1 MVVSCADFDY
11 TAYFKNVKLLKRRRG
26 NQGKNKE
33 KLRDYLNL
41 VTAFDIETTRIPG
54 MEQSVMY
61 IWQWAFED
69 TVVVGRTW
77 EEFLSLQHH
86 IQTVI
91 PADSWIVVYVHNLP
105 FEFQYLKGIYSFVPE
120 DIFAVDSRKVVKA
133 DMHGCYELRCS
144 YKLTNMSLAQF
155 TEKFHVKHTKLSGE
169 DFDYSK
175 ERYWFTPLTD
185 QEIAYCV
192 HDVLGLVE
200 ALHALMDR
208 DGDTLYTIPLTSTGY
223 IRRMVKRSMKAGK
236 EAHWYVSQML
246 PGLELYQALRE
257 AFRGGNTHAS
267 RYFANDVIYN
277 VHSAD
282 RSSSY
287 PAILCNSE
295 FPVSLFVPFRE
306 KDCTWEYVWR
316 CLTIRHKALLLRIA
330 MSDVELRD
338 PYWGCPYLST
348 DKCRIPKSHRLAVS
362 EDNGRILSA
371 AYIETTITDVDL
383 RIILREYR
391 GKIKVLQGWYASYGK
406 LPQSLTDVVITLYK
420 QKTELKG
427 VDGQEVY
434 YEKSKNL
441 LNACYGMMAQSV
453 HRPVIFQQKG
463 EYKPDMTKTDAEL
476 LEEYNKKAFLC
487 YQWGVWCTCWG
498 RFHLELGIRNVHDQG
513 GRFIYCDT
521 DSVKYYGD
529 HVSWDAYNDD
539 RIDECLKS
547 GAYATDPKGR
557 THYMGTFELEDK
569 EDTGYAYAEFKTLG
583 AKKYAFRVRSGE
595 PVKCTIAGVGKHM
608 GGMELDARGGLDA
621 FEDGFVFWAAG
632 GQTAVYNDDPQLE
645 PIYKDGH
652 RIDITSNL
660 TLMPSTYKLGITG
673 EYERIIAYSKI
684 YLDNKYVI

>member
-1 MVVSCADFDY
+1 MVMSCADFDY
-11 TAYFKNVKLLKRRRG
+11 AAFFSKVKLLKKRRG
-26 NQGKNKE
+26 NQSKKKE
-33 KLRDYLNL
+33 KQRNYLDL

-54 MEQSVMY
+54 LEQSVMY

-77 EEFLSLQHH
+77 DEFLLLQEH
-86 IQTVI
+86 IKSVL
-91 PADSWIVVYVHNLP
+91 PADTWIVAYIHNAP
-105 FEFQYLKGIYSFVPE
+105 FEFQYLKGIYSFVPD
-120 DIFAVDSRKVVKA
+120 DIFAVDSRKVVKF
-133 DMHGCYELRCS
+133 DMNGCFEYRCS
-144 YKLTNMSLAQF
+144 YKLTNMSLKQF
-155 TEKFHVKHTKLSGE
+155 THKFHVKHEKLSGE
-169 DFDYSK
+169 DFDYSQ
-175 ERYWFTPLTD
+175 ERYYFTPLTE

-246 PGLELYQALRE
+246 PGLKLYQALRD

-267 RYFANDVIYN
+267 RYYAGDIIYN

-287 PAILCNSE
+287 PAIICNSE

-306 KDCTWEYVWR
+306 KDCTWDYVWR

-348 DKCRIPKSHRLAVS
+348 DKCRIPKSHKLAVS

-371 AYIETTITDVDL
+371 AYLETTVTDVDL
-383 RIILREYR
+383 RIILREYK
-391 GKIKVLQGWYASYGK
+391 GKIKILQGWYASYGK
-406 LPQSLTDVVITLYK
+406 LPQSLTDVVIALYK
-420 QKTELKG
+420 QKTKLKG
-427 VDGQEVY
+427 VDGEEVY

-441 LNACYGMMAQSV
+441 LNSCYGMMAQSV
-453 HRPVIFQQKG
+453 HRPVIFQQVG
-463 EYKPDMTKTDAEL
+463 EYTPDMTKSDAEL
-476 LEEYNKKAFLC
+476 LDEYNKKAFLC
-487 YQWGVWCTCWG
+487 YQWGVWVTSWA
-498 RFHLELGIRNVHDQG
+498 RYHLELGIRNVHDQG
-513 GRFIYCDT
+513 GRFLYCDT

-539 RIDECLKS
+539 RIDECMQS
-547 GAYATDPKGR
+547 GAYARDPKGH

-569 EDTGYAYAEFKTLG
+569 EDTG
-583 AKKYAFRVRSGE
+583 
-595 PVKCTIAGVGKHM
+595 
-608 GGMELDARGGLDA
+608 
-621 FEDGFVFWAAG
+621 
-632 GQTAVYNDDPQLE
+632 
-645 PIYKDGH
+645 
-652 RIDITSNL
+652 
-660 TLMPSTYKLGITG
+660 
-673 EYERIIAYSKI
+673 
-684 YLDNKYVI
+684 

>member
-11 TAYFKNVKLLKRRRG
+11 ASFFAKVKLLKKRRG
-26 NQGKNKE
+26 NQSKKKE
-33 KLRDYLNL
+33 KQRNYLDL
-41 VTAFDIETTRIPG
+41 VTAFDIEITRIPG

-77 EEFLSLQHH
+77 DDFLLLQHH
-86 IQTVI
+86 IHSVL
-91 PADSWIVVYVHNLP
+91 PADSWLVVYVHNLP

-133 DMHGCYELRCS
+133 DMHGCFEFRCS
-144 YKLTNMSLAQF
+144 YKLTNMSLKQF
-155 TEKFHVKHTKLSGE
+155 TEKFHVKHSKLSGE

-175 ERYWFTPLTD
+175 ERYYFTPMSE

-287 PAILCNSE
+287 PAIICNSE

-306 KDCTWEYVWR
+306 KDCTWDYVWR

-362 EDNGRILSA
+362 EDNGRILRA
-371 AYIETTITDVDL
+371 AYLETTVTDVDL
-383 RIILREYR
+383 RIILREYK

-406 LPQSLTDVVITLYK
+406 LPQSLTDVVIALYK

-441 LNACYGMMAQSV
+441 LNSCYGMMAQSV
-453 HRPVIFQQKG
+453 HRPVIFQQVG
-463 EYKPDMTKTDAEL
+463 EYQADMTKTDAEL
-476 LEEYNKKAFLC
+476 LEEYNKKAFLA
-487 YQWGVWCTCWG
+487 YQWGVWTTAWA
-498 RFHLELGIRNVHDQG
+498 RYHLELGIRNVHDQG
-513 GRFIYCDT
+513 GRFLYCDT

-539 RIDECLKS
+539 RIDECMKS

-557 THYMGTFELEDK
+557 THYMGTFELEDN
-569 EDTGYAYAEFKTLG
+569 ETGYAYAEFKTLG
-583 AKKYAFRVRSGE
+583 AKKYAYRERTGE
-595 PVKCTIAGVGKHM
+595 PVKCTIAGVGKKI
-608 GGMELDARGGLDA
+608 GGKELDARGGLNA

-632 GQTAVYNDDPQLE
+632 GQVAVYNDDPQLE

-684 YLDNKYVI
+684 YLDNKYII

>member
-1 MVVSCADFDY
+1 MVVSCADFDC
-11 TAYFKNVKLLKRRRG
+11 ASFFAKVKLLKKRRG
-26 NQGKNKE
+26 NQSKKKE
-33 KLRDYLNL
+33 KQRDYLNL

-77 EEFLSLQHH
+77 DEFLLLQEH
-86 IQTVI
+86 IHSML

-105 FEFQYLKGIYSFVPE
+105 FEFQYLKGVYSFVPD

-133 DMHGCYELRCS
+133 DMHGCFEFRCS
-144 YKLTNMSLAQF
+144 YKLTNMSLKQF
-155 TEKFHVKHTKLSGE
+155 TEKFHVKHSKLSGE
-169 DFDYSK
+169 EFDYSK
-175 ERYWFTPLTD
+175 ERYWFTPLTE

-257 AFRGGNTHAS
+257 AFRGGNTHAN
-267 RYFANDVIYN
+267 RYYTGDIIYN

-287 PAILCNSE
+287 PAVICNSE
-295 FPVSLFVPFRE
+295 YPVSLFVPIRQC
-306 KDCTWEYVWR
+306 DLNLEYIKR
-316 CLTIRHKALLLRIA
+316 CITIRHKALLLRIA
-330 MSDVELRD
+330 MSDVHLKD
-338 PYWGCPYLST
+338 PYWGCPYLSQ
-348 DKCRIPKSHRLAVS
+348 DKCRKTHNLATTL
-362 EDNGRILSA
+362 DNGRILSA
-371 AYIETTITDVDL
+371 SYLETTITDIDL
-383 RIILREYR
+383 HIILQEYA
-391 GKIKVLQGWYASYGK
+391 GNIKILQGWYASYGK
-406 LPQSLTDVVITLYK
+406 LPESLTDVVIALYK

-427 VDGQEVY
+427 VEGQEVY

-441 LNACYGMMAQSV
+441 LNSCYGMMAQSV
-453 HRPVIFQQKG
+453 KRPVIFQQIG
-463 EYKPDMTKTDAEL
+463 EYTPDQSQTDAEL
-476 LEEYNKKAFLC
+476 LEAFNKRAFLA
-487 YQWGVWCTCWG
+487 YQWGVWTTAWS
-498 RFHLELGIRNVHDQG
+498 RWHLELGIRNVHKQG
-513 GRFIYCDT
+513 GHFIYCDT

-529 HVSWDAYNDD
+529 NVSWEKYNQD
-539 RIDECLKS
+539 RKEECLKS
-547 GAYATDPKGR
+547 GAWATDPKGHN
-557 THYMGTFELEDK
+557 HYMGTFELEDK

-583 AKKYAFRVRSGE
+583 AKKYAFRVRKGD

-684 YLDNKYVI
+684 YLDNKYII

>member
-11 TAYFKNVKLLKRRRG
+11 AAFFSKVKLLKKRRG
-26 NQGKNKE
+26 NQSKKKE
-33 KLRDYLNL
+33 KQRDYLDL

-54 MEQSVMY
+54 LEQSVMY

-77 EEFLSLQHH
+77 NEFLSLQEH
-86 IQTVI
+86 IHSVL
-91 PADSWIVVYVHNLP
+91 PADSWLVVYVHNLP
-105 FEFQYLKGIYSFVPE
+105 FEFQYLKGVYSFVPE
-120 DIFAVDSRKVVKA
+120 DIFAVDSRKVVKF
-133 DMHGCYELRCS
+133 DMWACFEFRCS
-144 YKLTNMSLAQF
+144 YKLTNMSLKQF
-155 TEKFHVKHTKLSGE
+155 THKFHVKHEKLSGD
-169 DFDYSK
+169 DFDYSQ
-175 ERYWFTPLTD
+175 ERYYYTPLTD

-208 DGDTLYTIPLTSTGY
+208 DGDTVYTIPLTSTGY

-267 RYFANDVIYN
+267 RYYAGDIIYN

-287 PAILCNSE
+287 TAIICNSE

-306 KDCTWEYVWR
+306 KDCTWDYVWR

-348 DKCRIPKSHRLAVS
+348 DKCRIPKSHKLAVS

-371 AYIETTITDVDL
+371 AYLETTVTDVDL
-383 RIILREYR
+383 RIILREYK

-406 LPQSLTDVVITLYK
+406 LPESLTSVVIELYK
-420 QKTELKG
+420 QKTQLKG
-427 VDGQEVY
+427 VEGQEVY

-441 LNACYGMMAQSV
+441 LNSCYGMMAQSV
-453 HRPVIFQQKG
+453 HRPVIFQQVG
-463 EYKPDMTKTDAEL
+463 EYQADMSKSDAEL

-487 YQWGVWCTCWG
+487 YQWGVWTTSWA
-498 RFHLELGIRNVHDQG
+498 RFQLELGIRNVHDQG
-513 GRFIYCDT
+513 GRFLYCDT

-529 HVSWDAYNDD
+529 NVSWDAYNDD
-539 RIDECLKS
+539 RIDECMQS
-547 GAYATDPKGR
+547 GAYATDPKGK
-557 THYMGTFELEDK
+557 THYMGTFELEDN
-569 EDTGYAYAEFKTLG
+569 ETGYAYAEFKTLG
-583 AKKYAFRVRSGE
+583 AKKYAYRERPGE
-595 PVKCTIAGVGKHM
+595 PVKCTIAGVGKKI
-608 GGMELDARGGLDA
+608 GGKELDARGGLDV

-632 GQTAVYNDDPQLE
+632 GQVAVYNDDPQLE

-684 YLDNKYVI
+684 YLDNKYII